1 MSKIQYFGIKY
12 PFEAQGEE
20 QFFVDLN
27 VNMRE
32 KIRGQLM
39 HIIFTPKGSRLRAPE
54 FGTDLIKYIFE
65 MNDETTW
72 GKVLDEIRS
81 AVSNFVPNV
90 SIKDVN
96 VLKNENDETE
106 IYVRIDYSVSQGN
119 KSVDDTVITKI

>member
-54 FGTDLIKYIFE
+54 FGTDLIRYIFE
-65 MNDETTW
+65 MNDATTW
-72 GKVLDEIRS
+72 GNVLNEIKS
-81 AVSNFVPNV
+81 AVSAFIPDVT
-90 SIKDVN
+90 IKDVN
-96 VLKNENDETE
+96 VLKNEENETE
-106 IYVRIDYSVSQGN
+106 IYVRIDYTVSQGN
-119 KSVDDTVITKI
+119 KAVDDTVITKI